1 MTEKLSMDDAFVQ
14 KLKEILEGNLSNEN
28 FGVSELAAEA
38 GISRSQLHR
47 RLKDSIG
54 KSSSQFIRE
63 YRLHRAMEMLKQN
76 SWTASEIAY
85 KVGFSSPTYFST
97 TFKNF
102 YGYSPGEVK
111 FQTAIVPPKKTF
123 SKKLAT
129 IIPVLLLIG
138 LLAYDQAFKKEN
150 VYTSD
155 LEKTIAVLPF
165 INDSSDE
172 ENMYFCNGIMAGIR
186 DDLAKIPQFYVVSR
200 ISVEPYRNTSAPLKI
215 IAKELDVNYVI
226 EGHVQRIGKRAII
239 SAELIQINDNK
250 VLWSE
255 RYDEDVS
262 EIFTVQAKVIQ
273 SITSNLKTII
283 SSDLKT
289 ELNSKP
295 TQDTLA
301 YVHYLKGEEYRY
313 IADIRKQEY
322 KDWLNLITKA
332 KSSYELAIKND
343 SLYSKAYIGLALT
356 HYERYDPT
364 IDDENALDD
373 VLIYLNKALQLDPNS
388 SLAYLERGNYYRRIR
403 RRDLAIKDYEKS
415 LEIIPHNS
423 EALYRLILLY
433 KRNHNYKD
441 ALLTL
446 ERLEKFSK
454 SREDLIRLYSCYYSF
469 YKILD
474 QSNMAE
480 YYLNK
485 IAEAQITPSYIRGL
499 YMHYIDTGQYD
510 KALIYEEKFFVEN
523 NVSRNAQL
531 GWIYYRKKDFATA
544 IKYYKKCY
552 DLIEVEGINTHWSD
566 EIFGDYGV
574 SLIALGQIEK
584 GTQMINKQISI
595 NDKMINSG
603 IQDWPLTIIKSAL
616 YLAYID
622 ELDRAYTYLKMFEE
636 QNGWL
641 FYEGLVFWLKR
652 DSSYN
657 IVRNDPIFF
666 DSYQRAEKQVLDI
679 QNQIR
684 PYLPT
689 TPPIK
694 TD

>member
-1 MTEKLSMDDAFVQ
+1 MPDFLSSDDAFIQ
-14 KLKEILEGNLSNEN
+14 KLQDIIDSNLENEQ
-28 FGVSELAAEA
+28 FGVSELAREV

-47 RLKDSIG
+47 RLKDLIG

-63 YRLHRAMEMLKQN
+63 YRLEKAMEMLKQN
-76 SWTASEIAY
+76 SGTASEIAY
-85 KVGFSSPTYFST
+85 RVGFSSPTYFST
-97 TFKNF
+97 AFKNF

-111 FQTAIVPPKKTF
+111 FQNSISPPKKTY
-123 SKKLAT
+123 SKKLVS
-129 IIPVLLLIG
+129 IIPIIILIG
-138 LLAYDQAFKKEN
+138 FIVFNQMNTKEKRN
-150 VYTSD
+150 SVA

-165 INDSSDE
+165 ENHSSDK

-186 DDLAKIPQFYVVSR
+186 DHLAKIPEFYVVSR
-200 ISVEPYRNTSAPLKI
+200 ISVEPYRNTSAPLKT
-215 IAKELDVNYVI
+215 IAEELDVNYVI
-226 EGHVQRIGKRAII
+226 EGHVQRIGNRAII
-239 SAELIQINDNK
+239 STELIQINDNK

-273 SITSNLKTII
+273 SITSNLETLI
-283 SSDLKT
+283 SSDLNA

-301 YVHYLKGEEYRY
+301 YVHYLKGEEYRF
-313 IADIRKQEY
+313 IADVRKQKY
-322 KDWLNLITKA
+322 KDWLNLIAKA

-356 HYERYDPT
+356 HHERYDPT
-364 IDDENALDD
+364 IDDENAMDE

-423 EALYRLILLY
+423 DALYRLIFLY
-433 KRNHNYKD
+433 KRNQNYKD

-454 SREDLIRLYSCYYSF
+454 SREDLNRLYSTYYSF

-474 QSNMAE
+474 ENTMAE

-485 IAEAQITPSYIRGL
+485 IAEAQITPNYIRSL

-510 KALIYEEKFFVEN
+510 KALSYVEKFFVEN

-531 GWIYYRKKDFATA
+531 GFIYYRKQDYATA
-544 IKYYKKCY
+544 VKYYKKCY
-552 DLIEVEGINTHWSD
+552 DFIEVEGINTHWSD
-566 EIFGDYGV
+566 EIFGKYGV
-574 SLIALGQIEK
+574 SLMAIGQIEK
-584 GTQMINKQISI
+584 GTEMIKKQLSI
-595 NDKMINSG
+595 NDKMINAS
-603 IQDWPLTIIKSAL
+603 IQDWPFTILLSAL

-622 ELDRAYTYLKMFEE
+622 EFEQAHAYLKMFEE
-636 QNGWL
+636 RNGWL
-641 FYEGLVFWLKR
+641 HYEGLVFWIKR
-652 DSSYN
+652 DAQ
-657 IVRNDPIFF
+657 IDILRDDPVFK
-666 DSYQRAEKQVLDI
+666 DAYQRAEKQVLEI
-679 QNQIR
+679 QKQIR
-684 PYLPT
+684 PYLPDSELSK
-689 TPPIK
+689 I
-694 TD
+694 D